1 MQIKNTSADSWV
13 RSQRPSRRTQFKF
26 WISRWSSVLIRLLE
40 KLLIGSSLSSILV
53 QDVSSLSRLKSA
65 MEKVD
70 EVELLEDAQVIP
82 RTFAPGVEKFPV
94 FGDSRRAIFRYVI
107 KDAVIHLDSGLANVC
122 GGFLIEELFGHH
134 TGVFGGGTAVH
145 EYRATMKP
153 TKSLAGYW
161 TVMPLPKYYFHFIAQ
176 TLPTLLRAMAHPK
189 IQGVVVSTRTPK
201 WAVEVLESLDFEIVF
216 VSEQTIKIENY
227 VCCSV
232 PQISSKSDVNLMRES
247 FSRYLTSE
255 PKNLAFVGRGN
266 RKRSL
271 GLLEDDVA
279 RMIENHGGLLV
290 DPEKLGWKYE
300 LEFFS
305 GVDRFILT
313 GGSASANVV
322 WMRPGT
328 KILALFPFG
337 GFTTQIEKSQYEAA
351 EVQYME
357 FNTDSLTRIDNLLE
371 KRLLEFING

>member
-26 WISRWSSVLIRLLE
+26 WISRWSSALIRLLE

-70 EVELLEDAQVIP
+70 EVEFLEDAQVIP

-145 EYRATMKP
+145 EYRATMKS

-161 TVMPLPKYYFHFIAQ
+161 TVMPLPC
-176 TLPTLLRAMAHPK
+176 LLYTSPSPRDR
-189 IQGVVVSTRTPK
+189 TRSRMP
-201 WAVEVLESLDFEIVF
+201 
-216 VSEQTIKIENY
+216 
-227 VCCSV
+227 
-232 PQISSKSDVNLMRES
+232 SS
-247 FSRYLTSE
+247 
-255 PKNLAFVGRGN
+255 A
-266 RKRSL
+266 
-271 GLLEDDVA
+271 
-279 RMIENHGGLLV
+279 
-290 DPEKLGWKYE
+290 
-300 LEFFS
+300 
-305 GVDRFILT
+305 
-313 GGSASANVV
+313 
-322 WMRPGT
+322 
-328 KILALFPFG
+328 
-337 GFTTQIEKSQYEAA
+337 
-351 EVQYME
+351 
-357 FNTDSLTRIDNLLE
+357 
-371 KRLLEFING
+371 

>member
-1 MQIKNTSADSWV
+1 MQIKSTSADSWV
-13 RSQRPSRRTQFKF
+13 RSQRPSRRIQFKF

-65 MEKVD
+65 VEKVD

-145 EYRATMKP
+145 EYRATMKS

-161 TVMPLPKYYFHFIAQ
+161 AVMPLPKYYFHFIAQ
-176 TLPTLLRAMAHPK
+176 TLPTLLRAVAHPK

-201 WAVEVLESLDFEIVF
+201 WAVEVLESLDLEIVF

-290 DPEKLGWKYE
+290 DPEKLGWKHE

>member
-1 MQIKNTSADSWV
+1 V
-13 RSQRPSRRTQFKF
+13 
-26 WISRWSSVLIRLLE
+26 
-40 KLLIGSSLSSILV
+40 
-53 QDVSSLSRLKSA
+53 
-65 MEKVD
+65 
-70 EVELLEDAQVIP
+70 
-82 RTFAPGVEKFPV
+82 
-94 FGDSRRAIFRYVI
+94 
-107 KDAVIHLDSGLANVC
+107 
-122 GGFLIEELFGHH
+122 
-134 TGVFGGGTAVH
+134 
-145 EYRATMKP
+145 
-153 TKSLAGYW
+153 
-161 TVMPLPKYYFHFIAQ
+161 
-176 TLPTLLRAMAHPK
+176 AHPK

-201 WAVEVLESLDFEIVF
+201 WAVEVLESLDLEIVF

-290 DPEKLGWKYE
+290 DPEKLGWKHE